1 MKTFSGGLDRGNF
14 QVYSPAGGSF
24 VDSLLNQFKS
34 AFTSSFASTSSGVK
48 MADAQ
53 VKYSAAVNKKQL
65 YELMNN
71 ADGNVFY
78 KARLGGTTNAQNLSA
93 ASKAENIYHIDKSI
107 IDTMNWYNVDGGI
120 AFNTSGEKYSYK
132 DGDSSYI
139 YNYISASSV
148 VHSLFNPYYGLHR
161 NGIFPGL
168 KLTPGTK
175 SDYSTLD
182 TTLSDCSIKNLV
194 KLSRKEDSI
203 LGAAK
208 YKYADFMYCKDLG
221 MPNNHLITLRKFATP
236 VGDNIWG
243 SNATIPGKVFGGAT
257 KKNSRIC
264 TSPDVGR
271 MLCYFGGE
279 DNKLEDI
286 LNFSFH
292 ATWKDMTSGIQQE
305 ASKEDDR
312 ESPLGRLINTFADN
326 GQYNLA
332 QGKSITGNNNII
344 DYAIQKISGSTVQ
357 SWYKDNPTLYNYDQ
371 HKIYEPK
378 NTIQSMMMYEGKLE
392 FSHDFTLVFSY
403 KMRGYDNINQKSA
416 FLDLLANIV
425 NTTYRRGYFWGGRRQ
440 IIGPQPNTTGWNKA
454 NAFIDKNWSAL
465 GSFTE
470 EILNGTLDFSGL
482 LGKISNAAS
491 QVVDK
496 IVDAGKKIANLTTD
510 DLKEAGGKVVNYV
523 KDHNIDDA
531 LKGKLKDRLGRPQLY
546 AFNSLLT
553 GDNTGLW
560 HVTIGN
566 PLNPIVSMG
575 NLYIKDVKIQHL
587 GPLGI
592 DDFPTE
598 LKVSVTLS
606 HARGRD
612 AVDIQKMYTKGG
624 DAIHIPHLGKDVY
637 KNPAKVR
644 EYIGTSDADLIKYN
658 QEQLS

>member
-14 QVYSPAGGSF
+14 QVNSPAGGSF
-24 VDSLLNQFKS
+24 VDSLINQFKS
-34 AFTSSFASTSSGVK
+34 AFASSFAGTASGVK
-48 MADAQ
+48 MSDAQ
-53 VKYSAAVNKKQL
+53 VKYSAAVDKKKL

-71 ADGNVFY
+71 ASGNVFY

-107 IDTMNWYNVDGGI
+107 IDTMNWYNIDGGT
-120 AFNTSGEKYSYK
+120 AFNTSGEKYTENDK
-132 DGDSSYI
+132 VW
-139 YNYISASSV
+139 NYVSATSV

-175 SDYSTLD
+175 SDHTSLS

-194 KLSRKEDSI
+194 ALSKKDDSI
-203 LGAAK
+203 LGVAK

-221 MPNNHLITLRKFATP
+221 MSNNHLITLRKFARP

-243 SNATIPGKVFGGAT
+243 TNATIPGKFFGGAS
-257 KKNSRIC
+257 KKNSQLS
-264 TSPDVGR
+264 TTPDVGR

-292 ATWKDMTSGIQQE
+292 ASWKDMTSSIQQE
-305 ASKEDDR
+305 ASQEDSR
-312 ESPLGRLINTFADN
+312 PSPLGRLINTF
-326 GQYNLA
+326 GGTGEYNRL
-332 QGKSITGNNNII
+332 QGKSMTGDNNII
-344 DYAIQKISGSTVQ
+344 DYAIEKISGGSPK
-357 SWYKDNPTLYNYDQ
+357 SWYENNRTLYNYDE
-371 HKIYEPK
+371 HKIYTPK
-378 NTIQSMMMYEGKLE
+378 NTIQSMMYYEGKLE

-403 KMRGYDNINQKSA
+403 KIRGYDNINQKSA

-425 NTTYRRGYFWGGRRQ
+425 NTTYTRGTFWGGRRE
-440 IIGPQPNTTGWNKA
+440 IIGPQPNASGWNKA
-454 NAFIDKNWSAL
+454 NAFIDKTWNLL
-465 GSFTE
+465 GGSIS
-470 EILNGTLDFSGL
+470 EIANGNFDFSGM
-482 LGKISNAAS
+482 LGSLSNAAGKG
-491 QVVDK
+491 VDML
-496 IVDAGKKIANLTTD
+496 INVGKKIANLSSED
-510 DLKEAGGKVVNYV
+510 VKEGVQNIVDYIKEHG
-523 KDHNIDDA
+523 IDDA
-531 LKGKLKDRLGRPQLY
+531 VKGKLKDKLGRPQLY
-546 AFNSLLT
+546 ALNSLLT

-575 NLYIKDVKIQHL
+575 NLYIKDVKMQHL

-598 LKVSVTLS
+598 LKVSVTLA

-612 AVDIQKMYTKGG
+612 AIDIQKMYTKGG
-624 DAIHIPHLGKDVY
+624 DAIHIPHFGKDVY
-637 KNPAKVR
+637 KYPSKAK
-644 EYIGTSDADLIKYN
+644 EYIGTSDTEFIKAN
-658 QEQLS
+658 HEELS